1 MKTTG
6 PRTTVAKLEQRLT
19 ELPVLPVVLLELLR
33 LDPRADDHYEQVSRL
48 IARDPALATR
58 VLRVA
63 NSVAFSR
70 GRTLVRLEDAIARLG
85 SVPCANLVIAES
97 AVRVFAPRHAWQRGL
112 WVHAIG
118 VAVLAHSLAASGL
131 VAGAD
136 PALCYL
142 AGLLHDIGRFV
153 LYLEAPEELRAVDE
167 TAWTTPEELLA
178 AEQRVCGFNH
188 VELGHRAASKW
199 GLPTPLPLLI
209 HHHHACPPYPPELGP
224 AMAAVVQCIVIAD
237 HLSVASLQSGE
248 WPTLSTPVVEALGAR
263 ALPLPA
269 SGAADRDHL
278 LHAAFTEIAATVHE
292 LGLD

>member
-1 MKTTG
+1 MSNAG
-6 PRTTVAKLEQRLT
+6 PRTTIAKLEQRLT

-33 LDPRADDHYEQVSRL
+33 LDPAADDHYEQVSRL
-48 IARDPALATR
+48 IGSDPALATR

-63 NSVAFSR
+63 NSAAYSR
-70 GRTLVRLEDAIARLG
+70 GRTLVHLEDAIARVG

-97 AVRVFAPRHAWQRGL
+97 AARVFAPRHAWQRGL

-118 VAVLAHSLAASGL
+118 VAVLAQSLAASGL
-131 VAGAD
+131 IRGAD
-136 PALCYL
+136 PSLCYL
-142 AGLLHDIGRFV
+142 ACLLHDIGRFV

-188 VELGHRAASKW
+188 IELGYRAASKW
-199 GLPTPLPLLI
+199 GLPGPLPLII
-209 HHHHACPPYPPELGP
+209 HHHHARPPYPAEVGP
-224 AMAAVVQCIVIAD
+224 AAGAVIACVVAAD

-248 WPTLSTPVVEALGAR
+248 WPTLAPSTVAALGAR
-263 ALPLPA
+263 ALPLPPREA
-269 SGAADRDHL
+269 TDLEHL
-278 LHAAFTEIAATVHE
+278 LAAAFAEIARTVHE

>member
-1 MKTTG
+1 VTITEQ
-6 PRTTVAKLEQRLT
+6 RITVAKLEQRLT
-19 ELPVLPVVLLELLR
+19 ELPVLPMVLLELLR
-33 LDPRADDHYEQVSRL
+33 LDPRADDHYERVSRL

-63 NSVAFSR
+63 NSAAFSR
-70 GRTLVRLEDAIARLG
+70 GRSLVHLEDAIARLG

-97 AVRVFAPRHAWQRGL
+97 TVRVFTPRHAWQRGL

-131 VAGAD
+131 VEGAD
-136 PALCYL
+136 ASLAYL

-153 LYLEAPEELRAVDE
+153 LYLEAPDELRAVDE

-178 AEQRVCGFNH
+178 SEQRVCGFNH
-188 VELGHRAASKW
+188 VELGFRAASKW
-199 GLPTPLPLLI
+199 GLPAPLPLLI
-209 HHHHACPPYPPELGP
+209 HHHHASPPYAPELGA
-224 AMAAVVQCIVIAD
+224 AMVAVVQCVVIAD
-237 HLSVASLQSGE
+237 HLSVASLQSPE
-248 WPTLSTPVVEALGAR
+248 WPTLSMPAVVALGAR

-269 SGAADRDHL
+269 SAAKDRDHL
-278 LHAAFTEIAATVHE
+278 LHAAFTEIAATVHA

>member
-1 MKTTG
+1 MKTNRQ
-6 PRTTVAKLEQRLT
+6 RTTIAKLEQRLT

-33 LDPRADDHYEQVSRL
+33 LDPRADDHYEQVSQL

-63 NSVAFSR
+63 NSVLYSR
-70 GRTLVRLEDAIARLG
+70 GRALNHLEDAIARLG

-97 AVRVFAPRHAWQRGL
+97 AVRVFTPRHAWQRGL

-118 VAVLAHSLAASGL
+118 VAVLAHTLAASGL
-131 VAGAD
+131 VPGAD
-136 PALCYL
+136 ASLCYL

-188 VELGHRAASKW
+188 IELGFRAATKW
-199 GLPTPLPLLI
+199 ALPAPLPLLI
-209 HHHHACPPYPPELGP
+209 HHHHARPPYPPELAP
-224 AMAAVVQCIVIAD
+224 TMAAVVQCIVIAD
-237 HLSVASLQSGE
+237 HLSVASLQSPE
-248 WPTLSTPVVEALGAR
+248 WPRLSMSTVTELGAR
-263 ALPLPA
+263 ALPLPPPA
-269 SGAADRDHL
+269 DGDRDQL
-278 LHAAFTEIAATVHE
+278 LHAAFSEIAATVHA